1 MDKFMKK
8 IILMFFCFFVCGS
21 LFARQITVDE
31 ILANI
36 EKKDGSIQDLSADY
50 TQLINYYSVDEK
62 QTSFGDVKFQK
73 QNNLCIV
80 QKKPQLQYTYIDGKK
95 ITVYV
100 PANNQAIVDSWKSV
114 LKNDIIVAT
123 MINFSKNWKQLKKTA
138 TIELSGQTDNEY
150 NLLIQPIKNE
160 GWKLFV
166 NVDKQNYLINGTVF
180 DNGNFSINV
189 TLTNYRTNIK
199 LKNSL
204 FKFVPDQDTE
214 VIEL

>member
-1 MDKFMKK
+1 MKK
-8 IILMFFCFFVCGS
+8 FILMFFVMFVGAGLCAQEIS
-21 LFARQITVDE
+21 IDE

-36 EKKDGSIQDLSADY
+36 EKKDSSIQDLSVDY

-62 QTSFGDVKFQK
+62 QTSYGDVKFQK

-95 ITVYV
+95 MTVYV

-138 TIELSGQTDNEY
+138 TIELSNQTDNDY
-150 NLLIQPIKNE
+150 VLLIKPIENE

-166 NVDKQNYLINGTVF
+166 NVDKQNYLINETVF
-180 DNGNFSINV
+180 DNGNFAINV
-189 TLTNYRTNIK
+189 TLKNYRTNIK

-204 FKFVPDQDTE
+204 FKFVPDKDTE

>member
-1 MDKFMKK
+1 MKK
-8 IILMFFCFFVCGS
+8 FILIFFVMFAGTN
-21 LFARQITVDE
+21 LFAQEMSIDE

-36 EKKDGSIQDLSADY
+36 EKKDSSIQDLSVDY

-62 QTSFGDVKFQK
+62 QTSYGDVKFQK

-95 ITVYV
+95 MTVYV
-100 PANNQAIVDSWKSV
+100 PANNQAIVDNWKSV

-138 TIELSGQTDNEY
+138 TIELSNQTDNDY
-150 NLLIQPIKNE
+150 VLLIKPIENE

-166 NVDKQNYLINGTVF
+166 NVDKQNYLVNGTSF

-189 TLTNYRTNIK
+189 TLKNYRTNIK

-204 FKFVPDQDTE
+204 FKFIPDQDTE

>member
-1 MDKFMKK
+1 
-8 IILMFFCFFVCGS
+8 MFAGTN
-21 LFARQITVDE
+21 LFAQEVFIDE

-36 EKKDGSIQDLSADY
+36 EKKDSSIQDLLVDY

-62 QTSFGDVKFQK
+62 QTSYGDVKFQK

-95 ITVYV
+95 MTVFV

-123 MINFSKNWKQLKKTA
+123 IINFSKNWKQLKKTA
-138 TIELSGQTDNEY
+138 TIELSNQTDNDY
-150 NLLIQPIKNE
+150 VLLIKPIENE

-166 NVDKQNYLINGTVF
+166 NVDKQNYLINETVF

-189 TLTNYRTNIK
+189 TLKNYRTNIK

-204 FKFVPDQDTE
+204 FKFVPDKDTE

>member
-1 MDKFMKK
+1 MKK
-8 IILMFFCFFVCGS
+8 FILMFFIVFAGTN
-21 LFARQITVDE
+21 LFAQEVSIDE
-31 ILANI
+31 ILVNI
-36 EKKDGSIQDLSADY
+36 EKKDSSIQDLSVDY

-62 QTSFGDVKFQK
+62 QTSYGDVKFQK

-95 ITVYV
+95 MTVFV

-138 TIELSGQTDNEY
+138 TIELSNQTDNDY
-150 NLLIQPIKNE
+150 VLLIKPIENE

-166 NVDKQNYLINGTVF
+166 NVDKQNYLINETVF

-189 TLTNYRTNIK
+189 TLKNYRTNIK

-204 FKFVPDQDTE
+204 FKFVPDKDTE

>member
-1 MDKFMKK
+1 MKK
-8 IILMFFCFFVCGS
+8 FIVMFFIMFAGTN
-21 LFARQITVDE
+21 LFAQEVLIDE

-36 EKKDGSIQDLSADY
+36 EKKDSSIQDLSVDY

-62 QTSFGDVKFQK
+62 QTSYGDVKFQK

-95 ITVYV
+95 MTVFV

-123 MINFSKNWKQLKKTA
+123 IINFSKNWKQLKKTA
-138 TIELSGQTDNEY
+138 TIELSNQTDNDY
-150 NLLIQPIKNE
+150 VLLIKPIENE

-166 NVDKQNYLINGTVF
+166 NVDKQNYLINETVF

-189 TLTNYRTNIK
+189 ILKNYRTNIK

-204 FKFVPDQDTE
+204 FKFVPDKDTE

>member
-1 MDKFMKK
+1 MKK
-8 IILMFFCFFVCGS
+8 IILMFFIMFAGTN
-21 LFARQITVDE
+21 LFAQEVSIDQ

-36 EKKDGSIQDLSADY
+36 EKKDSSIQDLSVDY

-62 QTSFGDVKFQK
+62 QTSYGDVKFQK

-95 ITVYV
+95 MTVFV

-138 TIELSGQTDNEY
+138 TIELSNQTDNDY
-150 NLLIQPIKNE
+150 VLLIKPIENE

-166 NVDKQNYLINGTVF
+166 NVDKQNYLINETVF

-189 TLTNYRTNIK
+189 TLKNYRTNIK

-204 FKFVPDQDTE
+204 FKFVPDKDTE